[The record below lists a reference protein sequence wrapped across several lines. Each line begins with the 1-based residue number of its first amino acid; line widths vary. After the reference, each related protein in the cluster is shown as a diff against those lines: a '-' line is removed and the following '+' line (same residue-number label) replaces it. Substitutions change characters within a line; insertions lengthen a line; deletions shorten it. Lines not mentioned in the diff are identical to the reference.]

1 MINILMSL
9 FYFSLG
15 VASEPTGITS
25 WDWQLSD
32 FDRSTEVDLLGTD
45 PDLVTASD
53 IAAMKSRGTYTVC
66 YVSVGTH
73 EDWRSDADVFPDAV
87 LGAPYVEWEGET
99 FLDIRRLDVLL
110 PIMQRRFQNCA
121 DLGFDAIEPDNM
133 DMYFAETGFDLTRE
147 DALVY
152 ISALADMA
160 HEMGLGM
167 GQKNAPEMTT
177 DLVGKLDFLLL
188 EECAELG
195 FCADAA
201 PYVAA
206 GKPALNTEYAI
217 APEDRAEV
225 CALSARIGILTIFK
239 NYNLGTSGSACF

>member
-1 MINILMSL
+1 MITILISL
-9 FYFSLG
+9 FCFSLE
-15 VASEPTGITS
+15 ATFEPEDITS

-32 FDRSTEVDLLGTD
+32 FDGGTEVDLLDTD

-53 IAAMKSRGTYTVC
+53 VAALKAQGTYMVC
-66 YVSVGTH
+66 YVSVGTR
-73 EDWRSDADVFPDAV
+73 EDWRSDAGAFPDAV
-87 LGAPYVEWEGET
+87 LGAPYIEWEGET

-110 PIMQRRFQNCA
+110 PIMQNRFQNCA

-133 DMYFAETGFDLTRE
+133 DIYSADTGFDLTRE
-147 DALVY
+147 DALNY
-152 ISALADMA
+152 INALTDMA
-160 HEMGLGM
+160 HDMELGI
-167 GQKNAPEMTT
+167 GQKNAPELTT
-177 DLVGKLDFLLL
+177 DLVEKLDFLLL

-239 NYNLGTSGSACF
+239 DYDLGTSGSACL